1 MLRKGTETPKEG
13 DTGKTADWAT
23 DWAKEGDTGKTADW
37 ATDWVL
43 EKNYLD
49 GSSTLTSSKTDTK
62 LPVPGLEKPK
72 PAKRSLTYYVVHGSH
87 EVFDST
93 NGGLKAALARIGEP
107 RTDGERSVLII
118 GKELPTTIKTIVKV
132 IR

>member
-72 PAKRSLTYYVVHGSH
+72 PARQRKERLEKRYLSLPQ
-87 EVFDST
+87 
-93 NGGLKAALARIGEP
+93 RI
-107 RTDGERSVLII
+107 ERFFGRRRK
-118 GKELPTTIKTIVKV
+118 GKL
-132 IR
+132 